1 MGRKIK
7 PGLHLEFEL
16 QEGYAAT
23 GFAYTMTEQIDTPVY
38 MNDLIKFSHAV
49 MAREFDEVAA
59 AAALSKV
66 NLTHVYEPGH
76 EGNPDFQ
83 LWQHRLYGRGKNQEA
98 SFEWLPSHLPI
109 LKPEER
115 SHDQQ
120 DPMSK
125 VDDDIVEQLST
136 EDYVFVMRAPMME
149 YGLKANITPKNAKFL
164 FIPTFD
170 GGRWY
175 RNKKEGT
182 SRFGA
187 YRLEKMNVPDFNYRN
202 PQDPSGSDGTVGN
215 FTATWVSYWAGG
227 GADEVWMT
235 QIKPMVETGFN
246 EAEHYIG
253 RAVRQVKSGKSRNT
267 NMRLSTFNSAEAAV
281 EAGRNLAIAFVKGQA
296 ASYRQA
302 AKHIGR
308 HGYFGEGGY

>member
-1 MGRKIK
+1 MGKKIK
-7 PGLHLEFEL
+7 PGLHLEYEL
-16 QEGYAAT
+16 DEGYAAT
-23 GFAYTMTEQIDTPVY
+23 GFAYEMTKQIDTPAY
-38 MNDLIKFSHAV
+38 MTDLIHFTHAV
-49 MAREFDEVAA
+49 MAKEFDEVAA
-59 AAALSKV
+59 AAALSNV

-83 LWQHRLYGRGKNQEA
+83 LWEHRLYGRGAQQQA

-115 SHDQQ
+115 AQDES

-125 VDDDIVEQLST
+125 VDDDIVSELST

-149 YGLKANITPKNAKFL
+149 YGLKANILPKNAKFL

-187 YRLEKMNVPDFNYRN
+187 YRLEKQNIPDFNYRN
-202 PQDPSGSDGTVGN
+202 PQDPSGDDGTVGN
-215 FTATWVSYWAGG
+215 FTSVWVAYWAGG
-227 GADEVWMT
+227 GADDVWNT
-235 QIKPMVETGFN
+235 QVKPMVEAGFD
-246 EAEHYIG
+246 EAEHFMG
-253 RAVRQVKSGKSRNT
+253 RAVRTVKAGKSRKAT
-267 NMRLSTFNSAEAAV
+267 VRLSTFNSSEAAM
-281 EAGRNLAIAFVKGQA
+281 EAGRNLAIAFIKGQA
-296 ASYRQA
+296 MSYRQA
-302 AKHIGR
+302 SKHIGK